1 MNINFQQP
9 LMLISLQYMSF
20 GYAIK
25 LIFSWSFYRFRCWSS
40 WNCDRKFS

>member
-20 GYAIK
+20 DYAIK
-25 LIFSWSFYRFRCWSS
+25 LIFFMNFLLQVSVLVVL
-40 WNCDRKFS
+40 KL